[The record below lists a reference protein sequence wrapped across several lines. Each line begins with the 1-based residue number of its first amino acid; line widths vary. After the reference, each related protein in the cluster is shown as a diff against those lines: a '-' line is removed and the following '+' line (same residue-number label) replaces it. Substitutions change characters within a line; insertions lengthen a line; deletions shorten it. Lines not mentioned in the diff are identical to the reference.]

1 MKNYDKKETAAGI
14 WSGIISAVLFLVLV
28 FLVKWNFFMCLGIS
42 AAVYV
47 GLSLLLRPVK
57 KIGRVSAESIDG
69 GFELLKRLD
78 AAQKGFQ
85 KIEDAML
92 EINDSSVRAEAEQ
105 LHSVSAKIVEYLTEH
120 PDRIYAA
127 RQFIDYYQETAVKLL
142 SRYKE
147 LEASGLRTNEVM
159 RQRADTLDA
168 LKTLNRAFEQ
178 QFEKLMSNEM
188 TDTDAEIRLL
198 KQTVKME
205 GIE

>member
-57 KIGRVSAESIDG
+57 KIGGVSAESIDG

-92 EINDSSVRAEAEQ
+92 EINDISVRSEAEQ

-168 LKTLNRAFEQ
+168 LKTLNRVFEQ

>member
-28 FLVKWNFFMCLGIS
+28 FLVKWNFFMCLGIA

-57 KIGRVSAESIDG
+57 KIGGVSAESIDG

>member
-1 MKNYDKKETAAGI
+1 MKNNDKKETAAGVFA
-14 WSGIISAVLFLVLV
+14 GIISAVLFLVLV
-28 FLVKWNFFMCLGIS
+28 FLVKWNFFVCLAI
-42 AAVYV
+42 AAAEFI
-47 GLSLLLRPVK
+47 GLYLILHPSK
-57 KIGRVSAESIDG
+57 KIGGVAAESIDG

-78 AAQKGFQ
+78 AAQRGFQ

-92 EINDSSVRAEAEQ
+92 EINDSSVLAEAEQ
-105 LHSVSAKIVEYLTEH
+105 LHSMSAKIVDYLTAH

-147 LEASGLRTNEVM
+147 LEASGLRTNEVL
-159 RQRADTLDA
+159 RQRSDTLDA

>member
-28 FLVKWNFFMCLGIS
+28 FLVKWNFFVCLGIA

>member
-28 FLVKWNFFMCLGIS
+28 FLVKWNFFVCLGIA

-47 GLSLLLRPVK
+47 GLTLLLRPVK

-92 EINDSSVRAEAEQ
+92 EINDSSVRSEAEQ

-205 GIE
+205 GI

>member
-1 MKNYDKKETAAGI
+1 MKNYDKKETAAGV
-14 WSGIISAVLFLVLV
+14 WSGILSAVLFLLLV
-28 FLVKWNFFMCLGIS
+28 FLVKWNFFVCLGIA

-57 KIGRVSAESIDG
+57 KIGGVAAESIDG

-92 EINDSSVRAEAEQ
+92 EINDSSVRSEAEQ
-105 LHSVSAKIVEYLTEH
+105 LHSVSAKIVEYLTAH

-142 SRYKE
+142 SRYAE
-147 LEASGLRTNEVM
+147 LESAGIRTNEVM
-159 RQRADTLDA
+159 RQRSDTLDA

-198 KQTVKME
+198 KQMVKME

>member
-28 FLVKWNFFMCLGIS
+28 FLVKWNFFVCLGIA

-142 SRYKE
+142 SRYAE
-147 LEASGLRTNEVM
+147 LESAGLRTNEVM

>member
-28 FLVKWNFFMCLGIS
+28 FLVKWNFFMCLVIS

>member
-1 MKNYDKKETAAGI
+1 MKNNDKKETAAGI
-14 WSGIISAVLFLVLV
+14 FSGIISAVLFLVLV
-28 FLVKWNFFMCLGIS
+28 FLVKWNFFVCLAI
-42 AAVYV
+42 AAAAFI
-47 GLSLLLRPVK
+47 GLCLILHPSK
-57 KIGRVSAESIDG
+57 KIGGVAAESIDG

-78 AAQKGFQ
+78 AAQRGFQ

-105 LHSVSAKIVEYLTEH
+105 LHSMSAKIVDYLTAH

-159 RQRADTLDA
+159 RQRSDTLDA

>member
-28 FLVKWNFFMCLGIS
+28 FLVKWNFFVCLGIS

-57 KIGRVSAESIDG
+57 KIGGVSAESIDG

-92 EINDSSVRAEAEQ
+92 EINDSSVRSEAEQ

>member
-168 LKTLNRAFEQ
+168 LKTLNRVFEQ

>member
-1 MKNYDKKETAAGI
+1 MKNYDKKETAAGV
-14 WSGIISAVLFLVLV
+14 WSGILSAVLFWVLV
-28 FLVKWNFFMCLGIS
+28 FLVKWNFFVCLGIA

-57 KIGRVSAESIDG
+57 KIGGVAAERIDG

-92 EINDSSVRAEAEQ
+92 EINDSSVRSEAEQ
-105 LHSVSAKIVEYLTEH
+105 LHSVSAKIVEYLTAH
-120 PDRIYAA
+120 PDRIFAA

-142 SRYKE
+142 SRFAE
-147 LEASGLRTNEVM
+147 LENARLRTNEVM
-159 RQRADTLDA
+159 RQRSDTLDA

-198 KQTVKME
+198 KQMVKME

>member
-57 KIGRVSAESIDG
+57 KIGGVSAESIDG

-92 EINDSSVRAEAEQ
+92 EINDSSVRSEAEQ

>member
-1 MKNYDKKETAAGI
+1 MKNNDKKETAAGVFA
-14 WSGIISAVLFLVLV
+14 GIISAVLFLVLV
-28 FLVKWNFFMCLGIS
+28 FLVKWNFFVCLAI
-42 AAVYV
+42 AAAAYV
-47 GLSLLLRPVK
+47 GLTLLLRPVK
-57 KIGRVSAESIDG
+57 KIGGVAAENIDG

-78 AAQKGFQ
+78 AAQRGFQ

-105 LHSVSAKIVEYLTEH
+105 LHSMSAKIVDYLTAH

-147 LEASGLRTNEVM
+147 LEASGLRTNEVL
-159 RQRADTLDA
+159 RQRSDTLGA

-178 QFEKLMSNEM
+178 QFEKLMSSEM

>member
-28 FLVKWNFFMCLGIS
+28 FLVKWNFFVCLGIA

-47 GLSLLLRPVK
+47 GLTLLLRPVK

-92 EINDSSVRAEAEQ
+92 EINDSSVRSEAEQ

>member
-1 MKNYDKKETAAGI
+1 MKSYDKKETAAGVLA
-14 WSGIISAVLFLVLV
+14 GIISAVLFWVLV
-28 FLVKWNFFMCLGIS
+28 FLVKWNFFVCLGIA

-57 KIGRVSAESIDG
+57 KIGGVAAESIDG

-92 EINDSSVRAEAEQ
+92 EINDSSVRSEAEQ
-105 LHSVSAKIVEYLTEH
+105 LHSVSAKIVEYLTAH

-142 SRYKE
+142 SRFAE
-147 LEASGLRTNEVM
+147 LENAGLRTNEVM
-159 RQRADTLDA
+159 RQRSDTLDA

-198 KQTVKME
+198 KQMVKME

>member
-92 EINDSSVRAEAEQ
+92 EINDSSVRSEAEQ

>member
-1 MKNYDKKETAAGI
+1 MKNYDKKETAAGV
-14 WSGIISAVLFLVLV
+14 WSGILSAVLFWVLV
-28 FLVKWNFFMCLGIS
+28 FLVKWNFFVCLGIA

-57 KIGRVSAESIDG
+57 KNGGVAAENFSG

-92 EINDSSVRAEAEQ
+92 EINDSSVRSEAEQ
-105 LHSVSAKIVEYLTEH
+105 LHSVSAKIVEYLTAH
-120 PDRIYAA
+120 PDRIFAA

-142 SRYKE
+142 SRFAE
-147 LEASGLRTNEVM
+147 LENARLRTNEVM
-159 RQRADTLDA
+159 RQRSDTLDA

-198 KQTVKME
+198 KQMVKME

>member
-1 MKNYDKKETAAGI
+1 MKNYDKKETAAGVFA
-14 WSGIISAVLFLVLV
+14 GIISAVLFLVLA
-28 FLVKWNFFMCLGIS
+28 FLVKWNFFVCLAIA
-42 AAVYV
+42 AAVFI
-47 GLSLLLRPVK
+47 GLCLILHPSK
-57 KIGRVSAESIDG
+57 KIGGVNAESIDG

-78 AAQKGFQ
+78 AAQRGFR
-85 KIEDAML
+85 KIEDEML

-105 LHSVSAKIVEYLTEH
+105 LHSVSAKIVDYLTEH

-147 LEASGLRTNEVM
+147 LEASGLRTNEVL
-159 RQRADTLDA
+159 RQRSDTLDA

-198 KQTVKME
+198 KQMVKME

>member
-1 MKNYDKKETAAGI
+1 MKNNDKKETAAGI
-14 WSGIISAVLFLVLV
+14 FAGIISAVLFLVLV
-28 FLVKWNFFMCLGIS
+28 FLVKWNFFVCLAI
-42 AAVYV
+42 AAAEFI
-47 GLSLLLRPVK
+47 GLYLILHPSK
-57 KIGRVSAESIDG
+57 KIGGVAAESIDG

-78 AAQKGFQ
+78 AAQRGFQ

-92 EINDSSVRAEAEQ
+92 EINDRSVRAEAEQ
-105 LHSVSAKIVEYLTEH
+105 LHSMSAKIVDYLTAH

-147 LEASGLRTNEVM
+147 LEASGLRTNEVL
-159 RQRADTLDA
+159 RQRSDTLDA

>member
-1 MKNYDKKETAAGI
+1 MRNNDKKESAAGVFA
-14 WSGIISAVLFLVLV
+14 GIISAVLFLVLV
-28 FLVKWNFFMCLGIS
+28 FWVKWNFFVCLAIA
-42 AAVYV
+42 AAVFI
-47 GLSLLLRPVK
+47 GLTLMLRPVK
-57 KIGRVSAESIDG
+57 KIGGVAAESIDG

-78 AAQKGFQ
+78 AAQRGFQ

-105 LHSVSAKIVEYLTEH
+105 LHSVSAKIVDYLTAH

-147 LEASGLRTNEVM
+147 LEASGLRSNEVL
-159 RQRADTLDA
+159 RQRSDTLDA

-178 QFEKLMSNEM
+178 QFEKLMSSEM

>member
-28 FLVKWNFFMCLGIS
+28 FWVKWNFFVCLGIA

-57 KIGRVSAESIDG
+57 KIGGVSAESIDG

-92 EINDSSVRAEAEQ
+92 EINDSSVRSEAEQ

>member
-1 MKNYDKKETAAGI
+1 MKNNDKKETAAGVFA
-14 WSGIISAVLFLVLV
+14 GIISAVLFLVLV
-28 FLVKWNFFMCLGIS
+28 FLVKWNFFVCLAI
-42 AAVYV
+42 AAAAFI
-47 GLSLLLRPVK
+47 GLCLILHPSK
-57 KIGRVSAESIDG
+57 KIGGVAAESIDG

-78 AAQKGFQ
+78 AAQRGFQ

-105 LHSVSAKIVEYLTEH
+105 LHSMSAKIVDYLTAH

-147 LEASGLRTNEVM
+147 LEASGLRTNEVL
-159 RQRADTLDA
+159 RQRSDTLDA

>member
-1 MKNYDKKETAAGI
+1 MKNNDKKETAAGVFA
-14 WSGIISAVLFLVLV
+14 GIISAVLFLVLV
-28 FLVKWNFFMCLGIS
+28 FWVRWNFFVCLVI
-42 AAVYV
+42 AAAAYV
-47 GLSLLLRPVK
+47 GLTLLLRPVK
-57 KIGRVSAESIDG
+57 KIGGVAAENIDG

-78 AAQKGFQ
+78 AAQRGFQ

-105 LHSVSAKIVEYLTEH
+105 LHSMSAKIVEYLTAH

-147 LEASGLRTNEVM
+147 LEASGLRTNEVL
-159 RQRADTLDA
+159 RQRSDTLDA

-178 QFEKLMSNEM
+178 QFEKLMSSEM

>member
-1 MKNYDKKETAAGI
+1 M
-14 WSGIISAVLFLVLV
+14 SGIISAVLFLVLV

>member
-1 MKNYDKKETAAGI
+1 MKSYDKKETAAGVFA
-14 WSGIISAVLFLVLV
+14 GIISAVLFLVLV
-28 FLVKWNFFMCLGIS
+28 FLVKWNFFVCLGI
-42 AAVYV
+42 AAAAYV

-57 KIGRVSAESIDG
+57 KIGGVAAESIDG
-69 GFELLKRLD
+69 GLELLKRLD
-78 AAQKGFQ
+78 AAQRGFR

-105 LHSVSAKIVEYLTEH
+105 LHSVSAKIVDYLTAH

-147 LEASGLRTNEVM
+147 LEASGLCTNEVL
-159 RQRADTLDA
+159 RQRSDTLDA

>member
-57 KIGRVSAESIDG
+57 KIGGVSAESIDG

>member
-1 MKNYDKKETAAGI
+1 MKNYDKKETAAGVFA
-14 WSGIISAVLFLVLV
+14 GIISAVLFLVLA
-28 FLVKWNFFMCLGIS
+28 FLVKWNFFVCLAIA
-42 AAVYV
+42 AAVFI
-47 GLSLLLRPVK
+47 GLCLILHPSK
-57 KIGRVSAESIDG
+57 KIGGVNAESIDG

-78 AAQKGFQ
+78 AAQRGFR

-105 LHSVSAKIVEYLTEH
+105 LHSVSAKIVDYLTEH

-147 LEASGLRTNEVM
+147 LEASGLRTNEVL
-159 RQRADTLDA
+159 RQRSDTLDA

-198 KQTVKME
+198 KQMVKME

>member
-28 FLVKWNFFMCLGIS
+28 FLVKWNFFVCLGIA

-57 KIGRVSAESIDG
+57 KIGGVSAESIDG

>member
-57 KIGRVSAESIDG
+57 KIGGVSAESIDG

-168 LKTLNRAFEQ
+168 LKTLNRVFEQ